1 MLRNIGL
8 LLVLSVAF
16 LLAWAATQPP
26 AFRVE
31 RSVFVATEPA
41 RVFAHVYD
49 LGKWQAWSPWAKL
62 DPDAKIAFEGPR
74 SGPGAIMRWAG
85 NEKVG
90 RGAMAITE
98 AKPVEALTIQLD
110 FVEPMEGTSVARF
123 TFQPEGQET
132 RVTWSL
138 EGHQGYLERLAGIV
152 LGIDV
157 ERMIGDDYERG
168 LANLKA
174 VAEAAPAGLPTAPQA
189 EPPALP
195 DPRG

>member
-1 MLRNIGL
+1 MLRKIGL
-8 LLVLSVAF
+8 F
-16 LLAWAATQPP
+16 LLAAVAALLAWVAMQPS

-31 RSVFVATEPA
+31 RSVVVTAGPA
-41 RVFAHVYD
+41 QVYAHVYD

-98 AKPVEALTIQLD
+98 AKPAEALTIQLD
-110 FVEPMEGTSVARF
+110 FVEPMEGTNISRF
-123 TFQPEGQET
+123 TFEPAGQET

-138 EGHQGYLERLAGIV
+138 EGRQGYVERLIGTV
-152 LGIDV
+152 LGFDF
-157 ERMIGDDYERG
+157 EQMIGAEYERG

-174 VAEAAPAGLPTAPQA
+174 VSEAAIPDVQSKPPVAPPMSP
-189 EPPALP
+189 EP
-195 DPRG
+195 G